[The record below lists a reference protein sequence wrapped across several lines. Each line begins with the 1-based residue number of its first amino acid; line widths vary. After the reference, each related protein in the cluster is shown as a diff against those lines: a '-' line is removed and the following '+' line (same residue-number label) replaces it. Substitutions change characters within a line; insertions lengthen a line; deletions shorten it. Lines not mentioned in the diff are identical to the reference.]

1 MPNPFLRCSIRF
13 AVSIMHG
20 ESMPYTAMTEIYFFK
35 KVRELM
41 TFPENNGLSF
51 VLTSKI
57 GRRSCRVKKGF
68 EALFHHDLCLHP
80 SGMIFNRRIKEK
92 YIDEDSIQ
100 KHLISI
106 YTYDFLMIDLLSYE
120 NSVPVDLQYQ

>member
-1 MPNPFLRCSIRF
+1 
-13 AVSIMHG
+13 
-20 ESMPYTAMTEIYFFK
+20 
-35 KVRELM
+35 M
-41 TFPENNGLSF
+41 TFLENKELSF
-51 VLTSKI
+51 VSTSKI
-57 GRRSCRVKKGF
+57 GGSPVEYKKGF

-120 NSVPVDLQYQ
+120 NSVPVDLQYR